1 MTSVDPYAVLRV
13 KRDASQKQIQ
23 TAYRRLATKLHP
35 DLNRGNLEAEKQ
47 FKDVSA
53 A

>member
-13 KRDASQKQIQ
+13 ERDASPKQIQ
-23 TAYRRLATKLHP
+23 PAYRRLATKLHP
-35 DLNRGNLEAEKQ
+35 DLKRGDLQAEKQ